1 MIDFPKPDDNEPFD
15 AFFFLPGENKNTVHL
30 EGATYKEPG
39 EKIGGSA
46 MGDSYHVILFK
57 EASNGELVDIDRF
70 NAVFIDP
77 VIYMSNLIEI
87 GWFGIVTRMTTT
99 SEKFIN
105 STFAKLT
112 ES

>member
-1 MIDFPKPDDNEPFD
+1 MLDFPKPDENEPFD
-15 AFFFLPGENKNTVHL
+15 AFFFLPGEDKNTVHL
-30 EGATYKEPG
+30 EGAVYKERG
-39 EKIGGSA
+39 EKVGGSY

-57 EASNGELVDIDRF
+57 ESDDGELVDIDRF

>member
-39 EKIGGSA
+39 EKIGGSS

-57 EASNGELVDIDRF
+57 AAEDGQLVNIDRF
-70 NAVFIDP
+70 NAIFVDP
-77 VIYMSNLIEI
+77 VVYMSGLIES
-87 GWFGIVTRMTTT
+87 GWFGILTKMTTT

-112 ES
+112 DS